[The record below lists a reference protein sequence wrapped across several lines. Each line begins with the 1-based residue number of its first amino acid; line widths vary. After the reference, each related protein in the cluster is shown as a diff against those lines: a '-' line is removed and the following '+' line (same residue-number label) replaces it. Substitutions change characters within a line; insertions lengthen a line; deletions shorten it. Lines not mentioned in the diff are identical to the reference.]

1 MPKAERQT
9 RGAPRRERPV
19 SSPARS
25 IEIPDYL
32 WLKIRRR
39 ALLERTDVHT
49 LVAESIAMRLGLVD
63 RLPSKQR
70 RAHRRPGM
78 SSERPQGSAGDQ
90 PADRRKRDVTSG
102 APR

>member
-9 RGAPRRERPV
+9 RGAPRAEKPV
-19 SSPARS
+19 PPPTRS

-78 SSERPQGSAGDQ
+78 SSERPQGSAPDQ
-90 PADRRKRDVTSG
+90 PADRRRRDSST
-102 APR
+102 